1 MPEQVGL
8 ISSFYLPVHGHY
20 NNQQGGKLSGMGAIS
35 AGSLNLSYNGLYYIG
50 SGDQASNNFNFFN
63 KNFGAGTKTNA
74 SSYTTLWTFT
84 ARANIYFTIEIIAT
98 TDPSYAGK
106 ICVRDGTTIISPEYD
121 VTDSGID
128 QKFTW
133 SNYYQIGKTYN
144 IAAKCD
150 GTHYIYLNQINFLGF
165 YNNTYGANFL
175 YQYAISPP
183 APALTT

>member
-8 ISSFYLPVHGHY
+8 ISSFYLPKHSHA
-20 NNQQGGKLSGMGAIS
+20 NNQQGGQLGAAAILDNS
-35 AGSLNLSYNGLYYIG
+35 INLSMRGAYMIGFNDEAYNTFL
-50 SGDQASNNFNFFN
+50 FFN
-63 KNFGAGTKTNA
+63 KNFGTGTKTNA
-74 SSYTTLWTFT
+74 SSYTTLWSFT
-84 ARANIYFTIEIIAT
+84 ARANIFFTIEIFAYT
-98 TDPSYAGK
+98 EPSYTGK

-133 SNYYQIGKTYN
+133 SSYYQIGKTYN

-150 GTHYIYLNQINFLGF
+150 GTHYLYLSQINFFGYYSATSGGQF
-165 YNNTYGANFL
+165 I
-175 YQYAISPP
+175 YQYCVSPP